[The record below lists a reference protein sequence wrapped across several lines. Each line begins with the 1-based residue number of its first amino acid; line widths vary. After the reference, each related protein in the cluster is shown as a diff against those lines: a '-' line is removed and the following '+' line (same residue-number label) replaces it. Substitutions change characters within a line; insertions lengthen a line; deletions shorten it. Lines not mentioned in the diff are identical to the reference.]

1 MKRYIS
7 RYLPFLLLFIS
18 YTQIHAQ
25 DYKRSLNLRQGYYTF
40 GINGGIA
47 YQQSDVCIDK
57 PGLGIGLTLAKNLY
71 YRPGAL
77 FSFDARGRFLYTQSY
92 GLGDSR
98 SYGLLYNEALNGS
111 RELDYDFV
119 YQNHRTDIAELGIEG
134 VLTLN
139 QLRERTGVI
148 ASIFGGVDLAWYYT
162 RLDQQNAA
170 GSYIGDYNSID
181 ANAGSSQIRTQLRN
195 SILDGVYETR
205 AHSFDGGGK
214 LGFMPAVGLELGY
227 QFTPRFSAGLTHKAT
242 FARTDILDGQA
253 WNDDN
258 VETAENDIYHYT
270 GLHLRWIID
279 PYKKDMLPPE
289 ITILYPQTN
298 PHTTTKPDG
307 TVRAQIKHVKQ
318 AFDVECSVNGYNS
331 SFDYQNGK
339 FNVNFPLE
347 PGRNEIVITATNEAG
362 TDTETVVIIG
372 KDIATPPPPPVVD
385 APTGSAPRVNITNP
399 SSNKTTSQSEYK
411 IEAQTNHVKNKNEVN
426 IFVNNATVSNFNFNE
441 RSKKIT
447 ATVYLDEGKNTVKVR
462 VRNRN
467 GSDEDQVTIT
477 RKNDRPTQDIPTQ
490 SNPTQ
495 EPSVQKP
502 SVNITTP
509 NRDTHQTNTSQT
521 NVKATVR
528 NVNSKNNITITIDRQ
543 PIRDFTYNPSRGE
556 VSFTVRVDEGRNQ
569 VDISA
574 RNAAGSASDR
584 VIIVRET
591 AQPQGNPPTV
601 NITSVSDPSIDP
613 LNPGKCTSTAIAR
626 ITNVS
631 NRNDIQFFIN
641 GNRSTQFSFNQS
653 GTFQASFDLKSGRN
667 DIRIKASNSYG
678 TDQDDATVSCQSSST
693 TGTSNNQKP
702 TVKITKP
709 AVSSSTSSKNTA
721 LIEATV
727 RNVSSK
733 QDITFTVG
741 NKRITDFSFNTSSGK
756 VSKTISLSSGNN
768 AVKIK
773 ANNKN
778 GSAQDQASIRYMG
791 SLGSSASTPKP
802 EVRISK
808 PSHNSTS
815 SGSKA
820 DLEATVKN
828 VSGKS
833 QIQVK
838 INGSSTSD
846 FTYNNM
852 TKKLSAKVSLRSGN
866 NTILVK
872 ATNSKGSDDAS
883 VTVKYNPVQKPTVKI
898 TTPTNNSKHTKT
910 SVTLKATIKNVTKK
924 SGVQLYVNGKSQS
937 FTFSNG
943 NLSANITLK
952 NGRNELKVKAS
963 NTAGSAEDK
972 IAVTYE
978 KAVAA
983 PKPKPTVRYTQPTKS
998 GSTVKKPAYTAKATV
1013 KHVTSKSGIKV
1024 IVNGKSLSNFTF
1036 SSKNGSLSIPLTLK
1050 SGKNN
1055 LKITATNASGK
1066 AEATT
1071 SITYQKTVVA
1081 PNIPKPEVTI
1091 TSVSEPSIDP
1101 LNPGDARSSLFATVK
1116 NVSSKAQISVKV
1128 NGKDVAFNY
1137 NAQTKKVSATI
1148 KIEQGTN
1155 RIIVSARSKSGSDS
1169 DSKTVQ
1175 L

>member
-7 RYLPFLLLFIS
+7 RYLPLLLLFIG
-18 YTQIHAQ
+18 YIQVDAQ

-57 PGLGIGLTLAKNLY
+57 PGLGLGLTLAKNLY

-77 FSFDARGRFLYTQSY
+77 FSFDARARFLYTQSF
-92 GLGDSR
+92 GLGDTK

-119 YQNHRTDIAELGIEG
+119 YQNHRTDIAELGLEG

-162 RLDQQNAA
+162 RLDQKNATGA
-170 GSYIGDYNSID
+170 YDYNTID
-181 ANAGSSQIRTQLRN
+181 VNASSAQVRTQLRN
-195 SILDGVYETR
+195 GILDGVYESR
-205 AHSFDGGGK
+205 AHDFDGGGK

-242 FARTDILDGQA
+242 FSRIDVLDGQA
-253 WNDDN
+253 WDN
-258 VETAENDIYHYT
+258 ENVATAENDIYHYT
-270 GLHLRWIID
+270 GIHLRWIVD
-279 PYKKDMLPPE
+279 PHKKDMLPPE
-289 ITILYPQTN
+289 ITILYPSNN

-339 FNVNFPLE
+339 FNVNFPLQ
-347 PGRNEIVITATNEAG
+347 PGRNEVVITATNEAG
-362 TDTETVVIIG
+362 TDTETVIFIG
-372 KDIATPPPPPVVD
+372 KDFTTPPPPPVVGT
-385 APTGSAPRVNITNP
+385 PTGSKPTVNITKP
-399 SSNKTTSQSEYK
+399 GSNKTTSQSKYS
-411 IEAQTNHVKNKNEVN
+411 IEAQTKHTKSKQEIN
-426 IFVNNATVSNFNFNE
+426 IFVNNATVTDFNFNN
-441 RSKKIT
+441 RSGKIT
-447 ATVYLDEGKNTVKVR
+447 ATVFLDEGKNTVKVR
-462 VRNRN
+462 VRNGN

-477 RKNDRPTQDIPTQ
+477 RKDDRPTQET
-490 SNPTQ
+490 PTQ
-495 EPSVQKP
+495 EPTIQKP

-509 NRDTHQTNTSQT
+509 NRDTYQTNSSQT

-528 NVNSKNNITITIDRQ
+528 NVSSKNDISITIDRQ
-543 PIRDFTYNPSRGE
+543 PLRDFTYNPSRGE
-556 VSFTVRVDEGRNQ
+556 ISFTVRVDEGRNQ

-574 RNAAGSASDR
+574 KNAAGRASDR

-613 LNPGKCTSTAIAR
+613 LNPGKCRSTAIAK
-626 ITNVS
+626 ITNVAS
-631 NRNDIQFFIN
+631 KNNIQFFLNGSQTNQFTFNN
-641 GNRSTQFSFNQS
+641 GNFR
-653 GTFQASFDLKSGRN
+653 ASFDLKQGRN
-667 DIRIKASNSYG
+667 DIRVKASNTYG

-721 LIEATV
+721 LIEATIK
-727 RNVSSK
+727 NVSKK
-733 QDITFTVG
+733 QDIHFTVN
-741 NKRITDFSFNTSSGK
+741 NKRITDFSFNSSTGK
-756 VSKTISLSSGNN
+756 LSKSIPLNRGNN

-778 GSAQDQASIRYMG
+778 GSAQDQASIRYIGAVG
-791 SLGSSASTPKP
+791 SAGSSPKP
-802 EVRISK
+802 EVSISK

-815 SGSKA
+815 SGNKA
-820 DLEATVKN
+820 DLVATVKN

-833 QIQVK
+833 QIQLKV
-838 INGSSTSD
+838 NGSSISD
-846 FTYNNM
+846 FTYNNL

-872 ATNSKGSDDAS
+872 ATNNKGSDDAS
-883 VTVKYNPVQKPTVKI
+883 VTVKYNPAQKPTVKI
-898 TTPTNNSKHTKT
+898 TAPANNSKHTKA
-910 SVTLKATIKNVTKK
+910 SVTLKATVKHVTKK
-924 SGVQLYVNGKSQS
+924 SDVKLLVNGKSQNFS
-937 FTFSNG
+937 FSNG
-943 NLSANITLK
+943 SLSANVTLK
-952 NGRNELKVKAS
+952 NGRNDLKVKAS
-963 NTAGSAEDK
+963 NATGSAEDK

-978 KAVAA
+978 KTVAL
-983 PKPKPTVRYTQPTKS
+983 PKPTVRFTQPTKS
-998 GSTVKKPAYTAKATV
+998 GSTVKEAAYTAKATA

-1024 IVNGKSLSNFTF
+1024 LFNGKSFGNFTF
-1036 SSKNGSLSIPLTLK
+1036 NSKNGSLSIPLTLK

-1066 AEATT
+1066 AEAAT

-1081 PNIPKPEVTI
+1081 PAKPEVNI

-1137 NAQTKKVSATI
+1137 DARTKKVSATI
-1148 KIEQGTN
+1148 AIQRGTN
-1155 RIIVSARSKSGSDS
+1155 RIIVSARSKSGSGS
-1169 DSKTVQ
+1169 DSKTIQ
-1175 L
+1175 F